1 MADLNGFDANEVDP
15 RVAYEAL
22 PAGKYTA
29 VITASETKQTKSGG
43 GQYLHLTFEV
53 IEGDHKGRKFFVRLN
68 LVNTNA
74 QAVQIAR
81 AELSSICRAAGV
93 MQPKDSCE
101 LHNLPMLVN
110 LRTRKRNDADELENL
125 VTKYERKE
133 AATSQPQQ
141 AASGAAPWRR

>member
-1 MADLNGFDANEVDP
+1 MAALDFNANDVDP

-22 PAGKYTA
+22 PAGKYLS
-29 VITASETKQTKSGG
+29 VITASEMKQTKAGG

-68 LVNTNA
+68 LINVNA

-101 LHNLPMLVN
+101 LHNLPLLVS
-110 LRTRKRNDADELENL
+110 LRTRKRKDADELENT
-125 VTKYERKE
+125 VARYERKAVVAGE
-133 AATSQPQQ
+133 PQQ
-141 AASGAAPWRR
+141 AANSTPPWKR

>member
-1 MADLNGFDANEVDP
+1 MATLDFNANEVDP

-22 PAGKYTA
+22 PAGKYLA
-29 VITASETKQTKSGG
+29 VITASEMKQTKSGG
-43 GQYLHLTFEV
+43 GQYLQLTFEV

-68 LVNTNA
+68 LVNANA

-93 MQPKDSCE
+93 MQPRDSCE
-101 LHNLPMLVN
+101 LHNLPMLVT
-110 LRTRKRNDADELENL
+110 LRTRKRKDADELENL
-125 VTKYERKE
+125 IGKYERKE
-133 AATSQPQQ
+133 VATGQPQQ